1 MKISRK
7 LELNGY
13 LTKPTTRLGRY
24 NLILREVL
32 RHTPKD
38 HPDQENI
45 AKAMKIIANFL
56 TIVNRETGK
65 TESRHNLYLLEQRLV
80 NQRQADMVVKLYSYI
95 FSVSIF
101 ITCSAIY
108 KLIYTY
114 LNIYLGFGITCRKS
128 SISI

>member
-1 MKISRK
+1 M
-7 LELNGY
+7 ELNGY

-45 AKAMKIIANFL
+45 SKAMKIIANFL

-65 TESRHNLYLLEQRLV
+65 TESRHNLYLLEQRLF
-80 NQRQADMVVKLYSYI
+80 NHRQADMVVNLYSNIYI
-95 FSVSIF
+95 YIYIYVVVCLYLLLALIF
-101 ITCSAIY
+101 I
-108 KLIYTY
+108 
-114 LNIYLGFGITCRKS
+114 N
-128 SISI
+128 